1 MTHVEHDTLWAVARD
16 EFEGDAAS
24 VQAHLAQ
31 CADCQAQLEDVRAAQ
46 AVLFALPEPTPMPD
60 AVARRVGAAL
70 AEEVDRRAAR
80 SLRSWWTS
88 LFEPRFA
95 MAFAAAVAL
104 VALLAYQLARAPETT
119 QPVAHQDD
127 PAVVTPPSPT
137 PVVPTPP
144 KPSVPEKKLTAS
156 VASARKAKVSKSQV
170 LSEGSTVATEAGGS
184 AWLRLP
190 DGSRAGLTGSSS
202 VTLAK
207 LEEHTLALEVTS
219 GNLALVVPHREDRLL
234 TVRAGDVLVKD
245 LGTSFLVS
253 RTGARVLVAVDEG
266 SVEVTT
272 PTATRTVTAGHALT
286 WEDGKLDAMK
296 WETTPPPA
304 DKRPVV
310 TPSPAQPEVE
320 PSQAARLNEDD
331 DQAPPEV
338 EPAVTAPTAPLT
350 PEEWAQ
356 LPAGTPPPPPG
367 PVTTATPPPTGA
379 AHPAPPSMT
388 PPKKEGFSLSG
399 IERRLKDLQH
409 TIEAPFAP
417 SESMRENRA
426 RDVNRL
432 ADAGDCVGALAI
444 ADRWLVEPMS
454 RSGNEGLWRRAVLN
468 QKVRCLMKLG
478 RVDEANAVKVELE
491 R

>member
-1 MTHVEHDTLWAVARD
+1 
-16 EFEGDAAS
+16 
-24 VQAHLAQ
+24 
-31 CADCQAQLEDVRAAQ
+31 
-46 AVLFALPEPTPMPD
+46 
-60 AVARRVGAAL
+60 
-70 AEEVDRRAAR
+70 
-80 SLRSWWTS
+80 
-88 LFEPRFA
+88 
-95 MAFAAAVAL
+95 
-104 VALLAYQLARAPETT
+104 
-119 QPVAHQDD
+119 
-127 PAVVTPPSPT
+127 
-137 PVVPTPP
+137 
-144 KPSVPEKKLTAS
+144 
-156 VASARKAKVSKSQV
+156 VSKAQV
-170 LSEGSTVATEAGGS
+170 LGEGSTVATEAGGS

-207 LEEHTLALEVTS
+207 LEAHTLALEVTS
-219 GNLALVVPHREDRLL
+219 GNLAMVVPHREDRLL
-234 TVRAGDVLVKD
+234 TVRAGEVLVKD

-296 WETTPPPA
+296 WETSPPPT
-304 DKRPVV
+304 DKRPAVA
-310 TPSPAQPEVE
+310 PSPVQPAVE
-320 PSQAARLNEDD
+320 PSQAARLNEED

-338 EPAVTAPTAPLT
+338 EPAVTVTVPVTAPTAPLT

-356 LPAGTPPPPPG
+356 LPPGTPPPPPG
-367 PVTTATPPPTGA
+367 PVTTATPPPTGS
-379 AHPAPPSMT
+379 AHPAPPPT

-399 IERRLKDLQH
+399 LERRLKDLQH

-417 SESMRENRA
+417 SEAMRESRA

-454 RSGNEGLWRRAVLN
+454 RSANEGLWRRAVLN
-468 QKVRCLMKLG
+468 QKVRCLTKLG
-478 RVDEANAVKVELE
+478 RVEEANAVKVELE